1 VKSAVK
7 AALIPLLAI
16 AMLALTGCSLY
27 RLVVTSQIKDGGRME
42 NPDAY
47 RAGKELV
54 EFEWRQNHR
63 NYYSSFSL
71 KFYQEN
77 DMPLLTGWFPS
88 QSGGDEIRESQ
99 TDAFSNPIP
108 WQLTWVQWFA
118 LQNVLAES
126 DLPVYRKPSSDSY
139 DEVDSEIRI
148 VWRTDDG
155 DEAQTLSGSH
165 AEALEALVLG
175 IAEEAYAASK
185 LETEQREVRETAEL
199 FEIYWEQNASSARD
213 CFSFLLDER
222 TLPSRAEKQMLFS
235 YRYQDGD
242 GKPIFR
248 KNAAVEPGKAQAYFS
263 SIGQE
268 LRALELTVYRVGVQP
283 QDAADSC
290 ITATWRDGEETFTNS
305 YCGEGAQSIFHLL
318 AAFAEETETGI
329 FSRPAPDGGWN
340 CPECGMPNGSSVF
353 CAECGIRRPAEE

>member
-1 VKSAVK
+1 MRK
-7 AALIPLLAI
+7 ALKIALIIVSVIAFITLAGV
-16 AMLALTGCSLY
+16 LLY
-27 RLVVTSQIKDGGRME
+27 RFFIGSRIQDEGRME

-47 RAGKELV
+47 RAGKDLV

-126 DLPVYRKPSSDSY
+126 DLPAYRKPSSDSY

-155 DEAQTLSGSH
+155 EKTQTLSGSQ

-199 FEIYWEQNASSARD
+199 VGIYWEQNASSARD

-248 KNAAVEPGKAQAYFS
+248 QDIAVEPEKAQACFS

-268 LRALELTVYRVGVQP
+268 LRALDLPVYHPSASPDG
-283 QDAADSC
+283 AENSC
-290 ITATWRDGEETFTNS
+290 ICATWQDGSEVFTN
-305 YCGEGAQSIFHLL
+305 
-318 AAFAEETETGI
+318 
-329 FSRPAPDGGWN
+329 N
-340 CPECGMPNGSSVF
+340 
-353 CAECGIRRPAEE
+353 

>member
-1 VKSAVK
+1 MRK
-7 AALIPLLAI
+7 ALKIALIIVSVIAVITLAGV
-16 AMLALTGCSLY
+16 LLY
-27 RLVVTSQIKDGGRME
+27 RFFIGSRIQDGGRME

-47 RAGKELV
+47 RAGKELA

-63 NYYSSFSL
+63 NFYRSFSL

-108 WQLTWVQWFA
+108 WQLTWVQWFE

-126 DLPVYRKPSSDSY
+126 DLPAYRKPSSDSY

-199 FEIYWEQNASSARD
+199 VGIYWEQNASSARD

-248 KNAAVEPGKAQAYFS
+248 QDIAVEPEKAQACFS
-263 SIGQE
+263 SIRQE
-268 LRALELTVYRVGVQP
+268 LRALDLPVYHPSAGP
-283 QDAADSC
+283 DGAENSC
-290 ITATWRDGEETFTNS
+290 ICATWQDGSKVFTN
-305 YCGEGAQSIFHLL
+305 
-318 AAFAEETETGI
+318 
-329 FSRPAPDGGWN
+329 N
-340 CPECGMPNGSSVF
+340 
-353 CAECGIRRPAEE
+353 

>member
-1 VKSAVK
+1 MRK
-7 AALIPLLAI
+7 ALKIALIIVSVIAFITLAGV
-16 AMLALTGCSLY
+16 LLY
-27 RLVVTSQIKDGGRME
+27 RFFIGSRIQDEGRME

-47 RAGKELV
+47 RAGKDLV

-126 DLPVYRKPSSDSY
+126 DLPAYRKPSSDSY

-155 DEAQTLSGSH
+155 DEAQTLSGSQ

-199 FEIYWEQNASSARD
+199 VGIYWEQNASSARD

-248 KNAAVEPGKAQAYFS
+248 QDIAVEPEKAQACFS
-263 SIGQE
+263 SIRQE
-268 LRALELTVYRVGVQP
+268 LRALDLPVYHPSAGP
-283 QDAADSC
+283 DGAENSC
-290 ITATWRDGEETFTNS
+290 ICATWQDGSEVFTN
-305 YCGEGAQSIFHLL
+305 
-318 AAFAEETETGI
+318 
-329 FSRPAPDGGWN
+329 N
-340 CPECGMPNGSSVF
+340 
-353 CAECGIRRPAEE
+353 

>member
-1 VKSAVK
+1 MRK
-7 AALIPLLAI
+7 ALKIALIIVSVIAFITLAGV
-16 AMLALTGCSLY
+16 LLY
-27 RLVVTSQIKDGGRME
+27 RFFIGSRIQDEGRME

-47 RAGKELV
+47 RAGKDLV

-108 WQLTWVQWFA
+108 WQLTWVQWFE

-126 DLPVYRKPSSDSY
+126 ELPAYRKPSSDSY

-155 DEAQTLSGSH
+155 EKTQTLSGSQ

-199 FEIYWEQNASSARD
+199 VGIYWEQNASSARD

-222 TLPSRAEKQMLFS
+222 TMPSRPEKQMLFS

-242 GKPIFR
+242 GKTIFR
-248 KNAAVEPGKAQAYFS
+248 ENAAVEPEKAQAYFS

-268 LRALELTVYRVGVQP
+268 LRVLGLPVYPGVCP
-283 QDAADSC
+283 DGIVDSC
-290 ITATWRDGEETFTNS
+290 IAATWQDSGEVFTNN
-305 YCGEGAQSIFHLL
+305 YCGEGAQSIRTLL
-318 AAFAEETETGI
+318 TEFAAQTELQV
-329 FSRPAPDGGWN
+329 FSSPAPENGWK
-340 CPECGMPNGSSVF
+340 CPSCGMPNGSSVF
-353 CAECGIRRPAEE
+353 CAECGARRSAE

>member
-1 VKSAVK
+1 MKSAVK
-7 AALIPLLAI
+7 AALITVSAI
-16 AMLALTGCSLY
+16 ALLALTGCSLY
-27 RLVVTSQIKDGGRME
+27 RLVVTSQIKDGGRTE

-47 RAGKELV
+47 RAGKDLV
-54 EFEWRQNHR
+54 EFAWRQNHR
-63 NYYSSFSL
+63 NFYRSFSL

-108 WQLTWVQWFA
+108 WQLTWVQWFE

-126 DLPVYRKPSSDSY
+126 DLPAYRKPSSDSY

-185 LETEQREVRETAEL
+185 LETEQREVRETAE
-199 FEIYWEQNASSARD
+199 
-213 CFSFLLDER
+213 
-222 TLPSRAEKQMLFS
+222 
-235 YRYQDGD
+235 
-242 GKPIFR
+242 
-248 KNAAVEPGKAQAYFS
+248 
-263 SIGQE
+263 
-268 LRALELTVYRVGVQP
+268 
-283 QDAADSC
+283 
-290 ITATWRDGEETFTNS
+290 
-305 YCGEGAQSIFHLL
+305 
-318 AAFAEETETGI
+318 
-329 FSRPAPDGGWN
+329 
-340 CPECGMPNGSSVF
+340 
-353 CAECGIRRPAEE
+353 

>member
-1 VKSAVK
+1 MRK
-7 AALIPLLAI
+7 ALKIALIVVLVIAVITLAGV
-16 AMLALTGCSLY
+16 LLY
-27 RLVVTSQIKDGGRME
+27 RFFIGSRIQDGGRME

-47 RAGKELV
+47 RAGQELV

-108 WQLTWVQWFA
+108 WQLTWVQWFE

-126 DLPVYRKPSSDSY
+126 DLPAHRKPSSDSY

-165 AEALEALVLG
+165 AEALEALVLS

-199 FEIYWEQNASSARD
+199 VGIYWEQNASSARD

-242 GKPIFR
+242 GKTIFR
-248 KNAAVEPGKAQAYFS
+248 KNAAVEPEKAQAYFS

-268 LRALELTVYRVGVQP
+268 LRVLGLPVYPGVCP
-283 QDAADSC
+283 DGIVDSC
-290 ITATWRDGEETFTNS
+290 IAATWQDSGEVFTNN
-305 YCGEGAQSIFHLL
+305 YCGEGAQSIRTLL
-318 AAFAEETETGI
+318 TEFAAQTELQV
-329 FSRPAPDGGWN
+329 FSSPAPENGWK
-340 CPECGMPNGSSVF
+340 CPSCGMPNGSSVF
-353 CAECGIRRPAEE
+353 CAECGARRSAE

>member
-1 VKSAVK
+1 MKSAVK
-7 AALIPLLAI
+7 AALITVSVI
-16 AMLALTGCSLY
+16 ALLALTGCSLY

-47 RAGKELV
+47 RTGKELV
-54 EFEWRQNHR
+54 EVEWRQNHR

-108 WQLTWVQWFA
+108 WQLTWVQWFE

-126 DLPVYRKPSSDSY
+126 DLPAYRKPSSDSY

-199 FEIYWEQNASSARD
+199 VGIYWEQNASSARD

-248 KNAAVEPGKAQAYFS
+248 QNIAVEPEKAQAYFS

-268 LRALELTVYRVGVQP
+268 LRALELPVYHPSASPDG
-283 QDAADSC
+283 AENSC
-290 ITATWRDGEETFTNS
+290 ISATWQDGSEVFTNN
-305 YCGEGAQSIFHLL
+305 YCGESAQSIFTLL
-318 AAFAEETETGI
+318 VAFAEETEAGI
-329 FSRPAPDGGWN
+329 FSRPAPDGGWK

-353 CAECGIRRPAEE
+353 CAECGARRPAE

>member
-1 VKSAVK
+1 
-7 AALIPLLAI
+7 
-16 AMLALTGCSLY
+16 M
-27 RLVVTSQIKDGGRME
+27 
-42 NPDAY
+42 
-47 RAGKELV
+47 
-54 EFEWRQNHR
+54 
-63 NYYSSFSL
+63 
-71 KFYQEN
+71 
-77 DMPLLTGWFPS
+77 
-88 QSGGDEIRESQ
+88 
-99 TDAFSNPIP
+99 
-108 WQLTWVQWFA
+108 VQWFA

-126 DLPVYRKPSSDSY
+126 DLPAYRKPSSDSY

-165 AEALEALVLG
+165 AEALEALVLS

-199 FEIYWEQNASSARD
+199 LGIYWEQNASSARD

-222 TLPSRAEKQMLFS
+222 MLPSRAEKQMLFS

-248 KNAAVEPGKAQAYFS
+248 KNAAVEPEKAQAYFS

-268 LRALELTVYRVGVQP
+268 LRALELPVYPGACPDGV
-283 QDAADSC
+283 ADSC
-290 ITATWRDGEETFTNS
+290 IAATWQDGGEVFTNN
-305 YCGEGAQSIFHLL
+305 YCGAGAQSIFNLL
-318 AAFAEETETGI
+318 AAFAGETETGI
-329 FSRPAPDGGWN
+329 FSRPAPDGGWK

-353 CAECGIRRPAEE
+353 CADC

>member
-1 VKSAVK
+1 MKSAVK
-7 AALIPLLAI
+7 AALITVSVI
-16 AMLALTGCSLY
+16 ALLALTGCSLY

-165 AEALEALVLG
+165 AEALESLVLG

>member
-1 VKSAVK
+1 MRK
-7 AALIPLLAI
+7 ALKIALIIVSVIAFITLAGV
-16 AMLALTGCSLY
+16 LLY
-27 RLVVTSQIKDGGRME
+27 RFFIGSRIQDEGRME

-47 RAGKELV
+47 RAGKDLV

-108 WQLTWVQWFA
+108 WQLTWVQWFE

-126 DLPVYRKPSSDSY
+126 DLPAYRKPSSDSY

-199 FEIYWEQNASSARD
+199 VGIHWEQNASSARD

-222 TLPSRAEKQMLFS
+222 TMPSRPEKQMLFS

-242 GKPIFR
+242 GKTIFR
-248 KNAAVEPGKAQAYFS
+248 ENAAVEPEKAQAYFS

-268 LRALELTVYRVGVQP
+268 LRVLGLPVYPGVCP
-283 QDAADSC
+283 DGIVDSC
-290 ITATWRDGEETFTNS
+290 IAATWQDSGEVFTNN
-305 YCGEGAQSIFHLL
+305 YCGEGAQSIRTLL
-318 AAFAEETETGI
+318 TEFAAQTELQV
-329 FSRPAPDGGWN
+329 FSSPAPENGWK
-340 CPECGMPNGSSVF
+340 CPSCGMPNGSSVF
-353 CAECGIRRPAEE
+353 CAECGARRSAE